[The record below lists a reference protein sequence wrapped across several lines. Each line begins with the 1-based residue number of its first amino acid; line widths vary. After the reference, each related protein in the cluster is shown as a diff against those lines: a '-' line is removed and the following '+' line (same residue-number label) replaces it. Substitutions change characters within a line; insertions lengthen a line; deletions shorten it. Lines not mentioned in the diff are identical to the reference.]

1 MSNKLNTKAVL
12 KFLKLNESTIS
23 MILGALVIVILGII
37 VINFFRNTSTPQID
51 TGSSNENTSEEQPI
65 LQRGL
70 GPVEYTV
77 TKGESLWSIAE
88 KQYGSGYN
96 WLDIAQANKLTQP
109 NNINTGLTLT
119 IPDIAPKLT
128 TVNGEIDDYG
138 AQSVSG
144 SNYTVSKG
152 DSLWNIAT
160 RLYGDPNMWTSIAQA
175 NHLNNP
181 NIIHTG
187 NSLTIPRL

>member
-1 MSNKLNTKAVL
+1 MNTKAVL

-37 VINFFRNTSTPQID
+37 VINYFRNTSTPQID

-65 LQRGL
+65 LQRGQ

-77 TKGESLWSIAE
+77 ASGESLWSIAE

-96 WLDIAQANKLTQP
+96 WLDIAKVNKLANP
-109 NNINTGLTLT
+109 NKINTGLTLT
-119 IPDIAPKLT
+119 IPDVAPKLT
-128 TVNGEIDDYG
+128 TANGEISEYG
-138 AQSVSG
+138 AQSVSS

-152 DSLWNIAT
+152 DSLWNIAA
-160 RLYGDPNMWTSIAQA
+160 RIYGNPNMWTSIAQA

-181 NIIHTG
+181 NVIHSG
-187 NSLTIPRL
+187 NSLTIPKL